1 MEMRTKWKKNIFS
14 ENSNYI
20 KSLLTINTTWQV
32 AQNNWKTLQTS
43 RRGRNSSIKT
53 FNSEKLLNIK
63 TMHEN
68 RETYQR
74 HVGL

>member
-14 ENSNYI
+14 ENSNDI

-32 AQNNWKTLQTS
+32 TQSNWKTLQTS

-63 TMHEN
+63 TMHGN